1 MRPFVRKLQETN
13 RGSMRLLSDRELFEL
28 KEFVKHRGFRIIT
41 ESNSVKLENGKGE
54 HIIQFPLTEND
65 AVKIFKAIQP
75 NTFSRKTPKNQRFT
89 RKKK

>member
-1 MRPFVRKLQETN
+1 MIV
-13 RGSMRLLSDRELFEL
+13 LSISNIAPAKTSVSYTHLEL